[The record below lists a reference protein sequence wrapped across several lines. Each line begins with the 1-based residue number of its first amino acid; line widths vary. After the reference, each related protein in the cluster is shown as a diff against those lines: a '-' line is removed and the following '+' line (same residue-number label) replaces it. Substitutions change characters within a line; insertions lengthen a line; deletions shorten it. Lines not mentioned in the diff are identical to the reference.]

1 MMRVSPIVAALL
13 CLGVVSGCGS
23 TAPVDFFDSNGGGA
37 GAAGATASAGSPP
50 LGTAG
55 ATMLGGAGATMLGGA
70 GATMG
75 SAGAT
80 MGPSDAPCSP
90 AKDLS
95 NHMSGEL
102 GTTDA
107 VCLRV
112 TDEVIG
118 WGCSNFEGRTVKV
131 NGVQVGCA
139 QVPLPDKV
147 HGAYYFEISAGQFSY
162 ASFYWWSA

>member
-1 MMRVSPIVAALL
+1 MRVRWIVAAWL
-13 CLGVVSGCGS
+13 CVGVVSGCGS
-23 TAPVDFFDSNGGGA
+23 TAPVDFFESNGGSAGAAGGA
-37 GAAGATASAGSPP
+37 GAAT
-50 LGTAG
+50 
-55 ATMLGGAGATMLGGA
+55 
-70 GATMG
+70 G

-80 MGPSDAPCSP
+80 TKGPSEAPCSP

-102 GTTDA
+102 GTTDS

-112 TDEVIG
+112 TDEVVG

-131 NGVQVGCA
+131 NGTDVSCA
-139 QVPLPDKV
+139 QVPLPEKV
-147 HGAYYFEISAGQFSY
+147 HGAYYFEISAGQFAY